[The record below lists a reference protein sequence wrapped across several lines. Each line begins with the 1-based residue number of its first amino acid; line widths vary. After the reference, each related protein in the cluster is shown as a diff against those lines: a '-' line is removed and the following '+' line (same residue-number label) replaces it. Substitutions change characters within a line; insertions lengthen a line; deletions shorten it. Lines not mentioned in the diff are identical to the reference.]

1 MKHIL
6 MADDDRVTASLYG
19 RALQSKGNAIHFAYD
34 VMQAIMTITRSRV
47 DAVILDMHMP
57 GGTGLDVIHRMKAS
71 NRLGPIPIIVIS
83 GTSDEVTAA
92 KALEMGAD
100 AFFTKPV
107 DMHVLHDVVYRI
119 LAGEPLQ
126 PVPAVPEVQSPELS
140 YNGA

>member
-6 MADDDRVTASLYG
+6 IADDDRVTAALYA

-34 VMQAIMTITRSRV
+34 VMQAIMTVTRSRL

-92 KALEMGAD
+92 RALEMGAD
-100 AFFTKPV
+100 AFFPKPV
-107 DMHVLHDVVYRI
+107 DTRQLHDVVERI
-119 LAGEPLQ
+119 LAGEALNAPMVL
-126 PVPAVPEVQSPELS
+126 PEVQPVEAG
-140 YNGA
+140 YHGA